1 MHALIDAADEKTV
14 ETMLMVFQSLTGNEE
29 YIVAFTSTGT
39 PLTKDDLIA
48 RVRASYAAG
57 QEGLTKTAKEL
68 QAEIELW

>member
-1 MHALIDAADEKTV
+1 
-14 ETMLMVFQSLTGNEE
+14 MVFQSLTGNEE